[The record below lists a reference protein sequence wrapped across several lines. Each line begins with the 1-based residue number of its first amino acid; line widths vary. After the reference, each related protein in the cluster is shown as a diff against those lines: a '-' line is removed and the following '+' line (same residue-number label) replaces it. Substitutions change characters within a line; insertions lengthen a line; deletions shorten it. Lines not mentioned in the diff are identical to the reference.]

1 MTLKVQFWH
10 IDIKAVSNYQVQYFY
25 LTHVHFFDEI
35 KLIFYPPVLGK
46 NKLKKLSLLA
56 ELGFFQNGMTRK
68 NFES

>member
-25 LTHVHFFDEI
+25 LTHVHFFDEM
-35 KLIFYPPVLGK
+35 GK

-56 ELGFFQNGMTRK
+56 ELGFFQNGMTGKILSHK
-68 NFES
+68 N